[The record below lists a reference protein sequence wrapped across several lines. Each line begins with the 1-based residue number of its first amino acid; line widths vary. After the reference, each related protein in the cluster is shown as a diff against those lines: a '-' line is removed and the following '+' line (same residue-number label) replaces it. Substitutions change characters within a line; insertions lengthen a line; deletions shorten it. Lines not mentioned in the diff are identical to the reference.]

1 MRRYTSL
8 ITPALS
14 TDDLLEAQAS
24 TDDEREVAGESAMQ
38 SEATGSEILG
48 RDRSKDV
55 FVLLLW
61 LTKVID

>member
-1 MRRYTSL
+1 
-8 ITPALS
+8 
-14 TDDLLEAQAS
+14 
-24 TDDEREVAGESAMQ
+24 MQ